1 MRLNRL
7 LGLATACLLA
17 PLALPSPAEEVPDED
32 GKTRVYLEAY
42 GFFPLETHSKTT
54 LDNNTTKE
62 TLDLSDVL
70 DMLTGVFSGKVAVEK
85 GRFGLQAGL
94 DHLSFSTSE
103 TVSSWNSSNLIQNDR
118 HPRLP
123 QRRVNSKGT
132 IKSVTDS
139 EQTIFDLALR
149 YPVSYT
155 HLTLPTI
162 VDV

>member
-17 PLALPSPAEEVPDED
+17 PLALPSSAEEASEND
-32 GKTRVYLEAY
+32 GDTRVYVEAY

-54 LDNNTTKE
+54 LDNNSTKE

-103 TVSSWNSSNLIQNDR
+103 TVSSLSLI
-118 HPRLP
+118 H
-123 QRRVNSKGT
+123 
-132 IKSVTDS
+132 I
-139 EQTIFDLALR
+139 
-149 YPVSYT
+149 
-155 HLTLPTI
+155 
-162 VDV
+162 

>member
-7 LGLATACLLA
+7 LGLATACLLT
-17 PLALPSPAEEVPDED
+17 PLALPSAAEEAPDHD
-32 GKTRVYLEAY
+32 DATRVYLEAY

-103 TVSSWNSSNLIQNDR
+103 TVSS
-118 HPRLP
+118 
-123 QRRVNSKGT
+123 
-132 IKSVTDS
+132 
-139 EQTIFDLALR
+139 
-149 YPVSYT
+149 
-155 HLTLPTI
+155 
-162 VDV
+162 